1 MNKNKYPSP
10 YEIQEVINNFLK
22 RGFVDNFTHG
32 MGIFLMNARQEEVA
46 KELSHIM
53 FDMHD
58 INMLQTNAYQTAS
71 KHTLSGFAINSS
83 SKDFSLQDFYERAR
97 DNDKTLLS
105 KGYKLNSLIKITKG
119 KETPIYKG
127 SIEYSKKKPG
137 RIELLDEE
145 KGYSEFYFVDK
156 GNGEW
161 QIEVDGNKSSD
172 GKEVQKLISG
182 LIDKHTTSV
191 LDINMDAL
199 KLKTTI
205 EFFDE
210 LAKVGLGG
218 SWKFTDVKHL
228 AFKRGKGD
236 DEGNEDGDEEL
247 TLDAEQLT
255 GISQA
260 ILNGRNLRE
269 DPFVLQY
276 EKEGCV
282 FTAMTYEFE
291 NTKTPETIQLKAEFK
306 GSPKIFEVSIVSY
319 KVTKDLKAKKESETL
334 PPEKHRELRSLFWNN
349 AKIVYVNL
357 KDKEIKE

>member
-1 MNKNKYPSP
+1 MH
-10 YEIQEVINNFLK
+10 E
-22 RGFVDNFTHG
+22 
-32 MGIFLMNARQEEVA
+32 MGIFYMNARQEDVA

-53 FDMHD
+53 LD
-58 INMLQTNAYQTAS
+58 IRDIDKLQQNAYQASS
-71 KHTLSGFAINSS
+71 KHTLSGFTLHSS
-83 SKDFSLQDFYERAR
+83 SQDFSLQELYERVR
-97 DNDKTLLS
+97 DNDRVLVS
-105 KGYKLNSLIKITKG
+105 KGYRLGTLTKISKG
-119 KETPIYKG
+119 TDTPIYKG
-127 SIEYSKKKPG
+127 SIEYHKKKPG

-145 KGYSEFYFVDK
+145 KGFSEFYFVDK

-161 QIEVDGNKSSD
+161 QVEVDGNKSSD

-182 LIDKHTTSV
+182 LVDKHTTSV
-191 LDINMDAL
+191 LDISMDAL
-199 KLKTTI
+199 KQKTTI

-210 LAKVGLGG
+210 LAKIGLGG
-218 SWKFTDVKHL
+218 SWRFIDVKHL
-228 AFKRGKGD
+228 AFKRGR
-236 DEGNEDGDEEL
+236 DEESEDGENDENGESIEK
-247 TLDAEQLT
+247 EQLT

-260 ILNGRNLRE
+260 ILEGRNLRD

-276 EKEGCV
+276 EKEGCI

-349 AKIVYVNL
+349 AKAVYVKLINN
-357 KDKEIKE
+357 EIK